1 MRGMA
6 RWSPLSGAVFVAL
19 SAVAFALRSGAPV
32 DDDSDA
38 SILEYFN
45 SSGHRNRD
53 IAAFLCALAAALFFV
68 WFLSA
73 LCTRLAHA
81 EGKPGALTAAA
92 FGAGLISATLW
103 LAAKALLISSS
114 AASSTSEFK
123 LDPNT
128 FRILN
133 DVGFILWISGTTIAA
148 VTVIATALVSLRSG
162 PLPKWLAWLS
172 LLVAATMLLAVLAF
186 FFLSWLGW
194 VLVVSIVLTS
204 RPETPG
210 EGTDSAAGRQT
221 TARRGSGSSAIA
233 G

>member
-6 RWSPLSGAVFVAL
+6 RWSPLSGAMFVAL
-19 SAVAFALRSGAPV
+19 SAVAFVLRSDAPLS
-32 DDDSDA
+32 DDSDTT
-38 SILEYFN
+38 ILEYFN
-45 SSGHRNRD
+45 SSGHRDRD
-53 IAAFLCALAAALFFV
+53 VAAFLCALAAALFFV

-73 LCTRLAHA
+73 LCTRLARA
-81 EGKPGALTAAA
+81 EGKAGGLTAAA

-114 AASSTSEFK
+114 AASGTSEFQ

-133 DVGFILWISGTTIAA
+133 DVGFIFWISGTTIAA

-172 LLVAATMLLAVLAF
+172 LLVAATMLLAVLSF

-194 VLVVSIVLTS
+194 VLVVSIVLTW
-204 RPETPG
+204 RHETPS
-210 EGTDSAAGRQT
+210 EGTDSAAGPQT
-221 TARRGSGSSAIA
+221 TAGTG
-233 G
+233 

>member
-1 MRGMA
+1 MEKWA
-6 RWSPLSGAVFVAL
+6 RWSPLSGVVFVAL
-19 SAVAFALRSGAPV
+19 WVVAFVVTNNTPGSG
-32 DDDSDA
+32 DSDT
-38 SILEYFN
+38 SIVDYYN
-45 SSGHRNRD
+45 QSGHRTRD
-53 IAAFLCALAAALFFV
+53 ITALFCVLAGALFFV

-73 LCTRLAHA
+73 LRSRLARA
-81 EGKPGALTAAA
+81 EGKAGGLTAAA

-114 AASSTSEFK
+114 AASTTSEFQ

-133 DVGFILWISGTTIAA
+133 DVGFIFWISGTTIAA

-172 LLVAATMLLAVLAF
+172 LPVAATMLLAVLAF

-194 VLVVSIVLTS
+194 VLIVSIVLTW
-204 RPETPG
+204 RHETPS
-210 EGTDSAAGRQT
+210 EGTESATAPQT
-221 TARRGSGSSAIA
+221 TAGTG
-233 G
+233 

>member
-1 MRGMA
+1 M
-6 RWSPLSGAVFVAL
+6 
-19 SAVAFALRSGAPV
+19 
-32 DDDSDA
+32 
-38 SILEYFN
+38 
-45 SSGHRNRD
+45 
-53 IAAFLCALAAALFFV
+53 
-68 WFLSA
+68 
-73 LCTRLAHA
+73 
-81 EGKPGALTAAA
+81 
-92 FGAGLISATLW
+92 ISATLW

-133 DVGFILWISGTTIAA
+133 DVGFILWNSGTTIAA

-172 LLVAATMLLAVLAF
+172 LLVATMLLVVLAF

-194 VLVVSIVLTS
+194 VLVGGIVLTS

-210 EGTDSAAGRQT
+210 EGTDSAAGPQT

>member
-1 MRGMA
+1 MA
-6 RWSPLSGAVFVAL
+6 RWSPLSGAMFVAL
-19 SAVAFALRSGAPV
+19 SVVAFVLRSDAPLS
-32 DDDSDA
+32 DDPDTTILKYFDS
-38 SILEYFN
+38 N
-45 SSGHRNRD
+45 GNRD
-53 IAAFLCALAAALFFV
+53 RDVAAFLCALAAALFFV
-68 WFLSA
+68 WFLSV
-73 LCTRLAHA
+73 LCMRLVRADDTA
-81 EGKPGALTAAA
+81 RALTAAA

-114 AASSTSEFK
+114 AASSTSEFQ

-133 DVGFILWISGTTIAA
+133 DIGFILWISGTTIAA

-194 VLVVSIVLTS
+194 VLVVSIVLTW
-204 RPETPG
+204 RHEPLT
-210 EGTDSAAGRQT
+210 EGTNSAAGPQT
-221 TARRGSGSSAIA
+221 TAGTG
-233 G
+233 